1 MHLRPD
7 GLPQK
12 LICSVWGLVSTHL
25 SSRVAHKKRSGVWTH
40 VLRHGEDFIFT
51 NTELSF
57 LKRQLWCIY
66 FKIDFIVYNSDT
78 KTGIAEVNRA
88 RNVLRCER
96 LYVCSSAWK
105 KTSLRML
112 FVHWRSRRDLNSRAS
127 FPTYTLSRGTSSATW
142 VLLQFWFAYISF
154 AIKVYHSHF

>member
-1 MHLRPD
+1 MPWIFFMHLRPD

-51 NTELSF
+51 NTELPF

-96 LYVCSSAWK
+96 LYVCYSAWK
-105 KTSLRML
+105 KHPCGCYL
-112 FVHWRSRRDLNSRAS
+112 FIGGVGEIWTLAPVSRPIPLAGA
-127 FPTYTLSRGTSSATW
+127 PLQPLEYYSS
-142 VLLQFWFAYISF
+142 VDQ
-154 AIKVYHSHF
+154 